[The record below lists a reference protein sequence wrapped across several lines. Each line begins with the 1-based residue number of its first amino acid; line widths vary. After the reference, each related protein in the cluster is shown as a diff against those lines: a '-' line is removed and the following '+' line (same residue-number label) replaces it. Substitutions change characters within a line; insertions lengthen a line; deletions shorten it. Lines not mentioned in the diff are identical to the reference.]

1 MGWGNCEDHYS
12 RGAKKNE
19 KLQPMSKRTKT
30 IILLWLIFLSGIIW
44 LISDFVN

>member
-12 RGAKKNE
+12 RVAKKNE

-44 LISDFVN
+44 FISEFVN

>member
-1 MGWGNCEDHYS
+1 MAWGYCEEHYS
-12 RGAKKNE
+12 RVAKKNE

-44 LISDFVN
+44 LISEFVN